1 MEGTKERGKPGG
13 RSAGK
18 QAPHRHLHEKV
29 RGKTLP
35 SAWKQPRG
43 MHQHSTVSSPTRQEV
58 QSKGLEDSDDDLG
71 VDNVDAAEDAQGEA
85 IVSHNDM
92 EEQNVVEES
101 KEEKENLEKVL
112 DDSLKDAR
120 YMTDT

>member
-1 MEGTKERGKPGG
+1 MVDQQENKLHIDIFMKKLGERLCLLHGSNLVECISIVRLAHLQG
-13 RSAGK
+13 RKCSQK
-18 QAPHRHLHEKV
+18 HHMQ
-29 RGKTLP
+29 
-35 SAWKQPRG
+35 
-43 MHQHSTVSSPTRQEV
+43 
-58 QSKGLEDSDDDLG
+58 GLEDSDDDLG